1 MLYKKLSKALVHCV
15 PNLYMNLLR
24 ILDQEN
30 CKVRTVRRIRLFE
43 ICFLIIFVAILL
55 SSMVSSLIL
64 GISGISLILLLIDL
78 PVVAII
84 AIYGS
89 LSIRE
94 EEEEKT

>member
-1 MLYKKLSKALVHCV
+1 MKLLQ
-15 PNLYMNLLR
+15 
-24 ILDQEN
+24 ILNQEN
-30 CKVRTVRRIRLFE
+30 CRVRTVRRIRLFE
-43 ICFLIIFVAILL
+43 ICFLIIFAAILL
-55 SSMVSSLIL
+55 SSIVSSLVL
-64 GISGISLILLLIDL
+64 DLSGISLILLLIDL